1 VAYPLLLSPIR
12 VGSLELRNRVV
23 FTAHGAFLSFYRP
36 GESPDRYIAYQ
47 ERRARGGAGLIVLQ
61 PVQVHRSSLSPGH
74 YTYEPDDLRRKLHLI
89 SEALHAHGT
98 GVLVQLMHFGAEF
111 RSEELPLWSFSGT
124 TSPSGSEVA
133 HEMTAAEIEE
143 VAEAFVATAEL
154 AIEAGVDGVELHAAH
169 GYLVQQSFSPWANR
183 RTDEWGEP
191 LRFASTILSRL
202 RARVGSEPVVGMRIS
217 LEDWRAPEAGGLGAA
232 GLRAVARA
240 LVDTGHLDF
249 VNTSAGSRSAHYAR
263 AVAAYGNPPGELL
276 PLAAAMRSELGA
288 RVPVVG
294 VGRVTTPE
302 LAERALRDG
311 TCDLVAMTRAQIA
324 DPDVVAKAARGEPI
338 RPCVGANQGCVD
350 RMVGGQAITCF
361 HNPEVGREG
370 KRGQTP
376 FSRGVPEAEPRRV
389 VVVGGGPAGL
399 AAAQAAA
406 ARGHG
411 VMLVERA
418 SELGGRLRLVT
429 GDATELLGAVRFA
442 EGELARLGVSVEL
455 GVACDADLLA
465 RLRPDVVVLATG
477 TVPAPDRLDGG
488 DGSIPVVALDEAEGA
503 GRMLVVDQLGNE
515 EVLLTAL
522 RLADGADQLTLAT
535 PMPTVGGYIGFT
547 RISRMLKRLYALGCE
562 LRTTELLAGIE
573 DGHAVLRHVHSGRR
587 ERLAVDAVVAG
598 VAGRPDLRLRD
609 AAEVTGARVLVA
621 GDANAP
627 RDAMRAFR
635 EGDDAG
641 RAA

>member
-36 GESPDRYIAYQ
+36 GESPDRYVAYQ

-74 YTYEPDDLRRKLHLI
+74 YTYEADDLRRKLRLMAD
-89 SEALHAHGT
+89 ALHAHGT

-124 TSPSGSEVA
+124 VSPSGSEVA

-143 VAEAFVATAEL
+143 VAEAFVRTAEL
-154 AIEAGVDGVELHAAH
+154 AIDAGVDGVELHAAH

-191 LRFASTILSRL
+191 LRFAQTILSRV
-202 RARVGSEPVVGMRIS
+202 RARVGAAPVVGMRIS
-217 LEDWRAPEAGGLGAA
+217 LEDWRAPEAGGLGAS

-240 LVDTGHLDF
+240 LVDTGHLDY

-276 PLAAAMRSELGA
+276 PLAGELRAELDA

-294 VGRVTTPE
+294 VGRVTTPD
-302 LAERALRDG
+302 LAERALGDG
-311 TCDLVAMTRAQIA
+311 LCDLVAMTRAQIA
-324 DPDVVAKAARGEPI
+324 DPDVVAKVTRGEPI

-361 HNPEVGREG
+361 HNPVVGREHVLED
-370 KRGQTP
+370 
-376 FSRGVPEAEPRRV
+376 GVAPEARRV
-389 VVVGGGPAGL
+389 VVVGGGPAGM
-399 AAAQAAA
+399 AAAAAA
-406 ARGHG
+406 ARRGHS
-411 VMLVERA
+411 VTLVERA
-418 SELGGRLRLVT
+418 GQLGGRLRLVS
-429 GDATELLGAVRFA
+429 GDAAELLGAVRYA
-442 EGELARLGVSVEL
+442 EGELDRLGVGVEL
-455 GVACDADLLA
+455 GAECDAALLA
-465 RLRPDVVVLATG
+465 RMAPDVVVLATG
-477 TVPAPDRLDGG
+477 TVPAPDRLDAG
-488 DGSIPVVALDEAEGA
+488 DGSVPVVALDEARAA
-503 GRMLVVDQLGNE
+503 GRVLVVDQLGNE

-522 RLADGADQLTLAT
+522 RLAEGADVLTLAT
-535 PMPTVGGYIGFT
+535 PMPTVGAYVGFT
-547 RISRMLKRLYALGCE
+547 RISRMLKRLCALGCE

-573 DGHAVLRHVHSGRR
+573 DGHAILRHVHSGRR
-587 ERLAVDAVVAG
+587 ERLPIDAVVAG
-598 VAGRPDLRLRD
+598 VAGRPDLRLR
-609 AAEVTGARVLVA
+609 AAAVQTGARVIVA

-641 RAA
+641 RGA